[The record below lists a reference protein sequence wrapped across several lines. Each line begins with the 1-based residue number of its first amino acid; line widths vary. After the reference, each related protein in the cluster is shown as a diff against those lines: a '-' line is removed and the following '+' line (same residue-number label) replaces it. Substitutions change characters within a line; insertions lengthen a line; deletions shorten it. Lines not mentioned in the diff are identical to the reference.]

1 MAEPGARAGVQAD
14 SLTELA
20 RSTYLTRRMRRDLF
34 DADLF
39 GEPAWDIL
47 LLLYSAS
54 DGASLRFEEL
64 ASELECPISIV
75 KRWLA
80 ILEARG
86 LVEGDDR
93 KVMLSAKGRQSLRQ
107 YLKRQVAALAAL
119 MATGGKDQHY

>member
-1 MAEPGARAGVQAD
+1 
-14 SLTELA
+14 
-20 RSTYLTRRMRRDLF
+20 MRRDLF

-54 DGASLRFEEL
+54 DAASLQFEDL

-86 LVEGDDR
+86 LVEGSDR
-93 KVMLSAKGRQSLRQ
+93 MVILSATGRQSPRQ
-107 YLKRQVAALAAL
+107 YLNQVAALAAL
-119 MATGGKDQHY
+119 MATGGNDQHY